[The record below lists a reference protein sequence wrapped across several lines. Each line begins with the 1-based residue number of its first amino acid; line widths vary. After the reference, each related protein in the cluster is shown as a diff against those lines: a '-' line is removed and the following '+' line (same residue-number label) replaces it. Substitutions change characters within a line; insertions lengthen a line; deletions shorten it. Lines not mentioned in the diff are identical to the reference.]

1 MGHSSPARAG
11 KTPAV
16 VTFTANPSIDRTIVL
31 GQALERGEVQRARG
45 VFEQAAGK
53 GVNVAQ
59 VLFNAGID
67 VAVVTAAVDAPYRA
81 LSDRAQTPLA
91 VVGVPLSGAQR
102 VRVNTTIT
110 EPDGTTTKI
119 NEAGPELTS
128 AQVALAA
135 EALTDVARGAAWV
148 ALSGSLPPGAL
159 EDWYATL
166 AIAVRRGGTKVAIDT
181 SGVALDA
188 VLAALPS
195 AAFDLI
201 KPNSEE
207 LAQLTGGDAAAFE
220 RAAADGD
227 LTAIVEAAATLRDRG
242 IANVLVTLG
251 GSGAVLVNAEGAWYG
266 TAPRIDVASTV
277 GAGDSS
283 VAGFLLA
290 EVSGDP
296 APTCLAAAI
305 AYGTAAASLPG
316 TTLPT
321 RADLPADPVVTT
333 PIPVSRRA

>member
-1 MGHSSPARAG
+1 MGNSSFAREAT
-11 KTPAV
+11 TPAV
-16 VTFTANPSIDRTIVL
+16 VTFTANPSIDRTIAL
-31 GQALERGEVQRARG
+31 GQALERGEVQRATG

-59 VLFNAGID
+59 VLFNAGVT
-67 VAVVTAAVDAPYRA
+67 VAVVAAAIDAPYRA
-81 LSDRAQTPLA
+81 LSDRAQTPLT
-91 VVGVPLSGAQR
+91 VVGVPLKAPQR

-135 EALTDVARGAAWV
+135 EALTDVARGASWV
-148 ALSGSLPPGAL
+148 VLSGSLPPGAPV
-159 EDWYATL
+159 DWYATL
-166 AIAVRRGGTKVAIDT
+166 TAAVRTDDTLVAIDT
-181 SGVALDA
+181 SGAALDA
-188 VLAALPS
+188 VLAALPH
-195 AAFDLI
+195 APFDLI

-220 RAAADGD
+220 RAAAEGD
-227 LTAIVEAAATLRDRG
+227 LSGIVAAAATLRDRG

-251 GSGAVLVNAEGAWYG
+251 SSGAVLVNAEGAWYG
-266 TAPRIDVASTV
+266 QAPRIDVASTV

-283 VAGFLLA
+283 VAGFILA
-290 EVSGDP
+290 EVAGESAP
-296 APTCLAAAI
+296 ACLASAI

-321 RADLPADPVVTT
+321 RSDLPGAPVVTAVT
-333 PIPVSRRA
+333 LPHRV